1 MSLLK
6 STHHIKERG
15 MKYLVIMFVLFLSGC
30 GDVSI
35 TTTSSGGNSADPEVV
50 QPVIVEVSR

>member
-1 MSLLK
+1 
-6 STHHIKERG
+6 
-15 MKYLVIMFVLFLSGC
+15 MKYLLVLAVLVLSGC